1 MARTGSLF
9 IAGQDERDGV
19 YKCGISYTLSQKVP
33 VSLIYN
39 TKDGDWQVEFA
50 ADSTN
55 VVARTT
61 HKTSYDKTQ
70 SGGFSAIQEALDVLS
85 VKGIVSSSL
94 AEPARSSVCVYSDDG
109 KAVLSVYSLFD
120 CPMGAH
126 VKATQID
133 ASGKEVKSP
142 PPPEPIWNESFRYY
156 RLSQCSNDLF
166 DAYRNL
172 FLSFEALLNSA
183 CKKKR
188 SEGEGDWLNRAL
200 ATVNTRASLSQFT
213 PTGNEDPVS
222 YIIKSQYKDV
232 RCKLQ
237 HAKFPEAQ
245 LPHANPTP
253 QDVKQAYS
261 ELIRIWR
268 HIAWAYFSVPTGGG
282 VITYVGFSTIM
293 ENVFHANTIVCYTT
307 DKTALQTDDTK
318 ASPGGAPSWEFG
330 VSTYVGQVKP
340 GVIRIIGREGIV
352 DNPERYR
359 IPIHRICVATSAALF
374 CVAYIESGVLVSGV
388 DEWECIHDLRLINS
402 TQPRIEFKT

>member
-1 MARTGSLF
+1 MARTGNLF
-9 IAGQDERDGV
+9 IAGADELDGA

-33 VSLIYN
+33 VSFIYN
-39 TKDGDWQVEFA
+39 TKDGNWQVEFA

-61 HKTSYDKTQ
+61 HEISYDKTQ

-85 VKGIVSSSL
+85 VKGIVSASL

-120 CPMGAH
+120 FPVGMH
-126 VKATQID
+126 VEVTQID
-133 ASGKEVKSP
+133 ASGNEVKP
-142 PPPEPIWNESFRYY
+142 PPPPATIWNESFRYY

-172 FLSFEALLNSA
+172 FLAFEALLNST

-188 SEGEGDWLNRAL
+188 SEREGDWLNRAL
-200 ATVNTRASLSQFT
+200 AAVNARASLARFT

-245 LPHANPTP
+245 LPHADPTP

-261 ELIRIWR
+261 ELVRIWR
-268 HIAWAYFSVPTGGG
+268 HIAGAYFSVPTGGG
-282 VITYVGFSTIM
+282 VITYVGFSKMM
-293 ENVFHANTIVCYTT
+293 ENAFHANTTVHYTT
-307 DKTALQTDDTK
+307 DKAPPQKDDTK
-318 ASPGGAPSWEFG
+318 VSPSGAPSWEFG
-330 VSTYVGQVKP
+330 VSMYAGQVKP
-340 GVIRIIGREGIV
+340 GVVRIIGREGIV
-352 DNPERYR
+352 DNPDRYR
-359 IPIHRICVATSAALF
+359 IPIHRVCVATSAALF
-374 CVAYIESGVLVSGV
+374 GVAYVESGLLVSGV

-402 TQPRIEFKT
+402 TQPRVEFKT

>member
-1 MARTGSLF
+1 MARTGNLF
-9 IAGQDERDGV
+9 IAGADELDGV

-33 VSLIYN
+33 VSFIYN
-39 TKDGDWQVEFA
+39 TKDGNWQVEFS

-61 HKTSYDKTQ
+61 HEITYDKTQ
-70 SGGFSAIQEALDVLS
+70 SDGFSAIQEALDVLS
-85 VKGIVSSSL
+85 VKGIVSASL
-94 AEPARSSVCVYSDDG
+94 AEPGRSSVCVYSDDG

-120 CPMGAH
+120 FPMGMH
-126 VKATQID
+126 VEVTQID
-133 ASGKEVKSP
+133 ASGNEVKSA

-172 FLSFEALLNSA
+172 FLAFEALLNSA

-188 SEGEGDWLNRAL
+188 SEREGDWLDRAL
-200 ATVNTRASLSQFT
+200 AAVNARASLAHFT

-245 LPHANPTP
+245 LPHADPTP

-261 ELIRIWR
+261 ELVRIWR
-268 HIAWAYFSVPTGGG
+268 HIAGTYFSVPTGGG
-282 VITYVGFSTIM
+282 VITYVGFSKMM
-293 ENVFHANTIVCYTT
+293 ENEFHANTTVHYTT
-307 DKTALQTDDTK
+307 DKAPPQIDDTK
-318 ASPGGAPSWEFG
+318 VSPSGAPSREFG
-330 VSTYVGQVKP
+330 VSMYAGQVKP
-340 GVIRIIGREGIV
+340 GVVRIIGREGVV
-352 DNPERYR
+352 DNPDRYR
-359 IPIHRICVATSAALF
+359 IPIHRVCIATSAALF
-374 CVAYIESGVLVSGV
+374 GVTYVESGLLVSGV

-402 TQPRIEFKT
+402 TQPRVEFKT